1 MRMMAKFSEW
11 NQRNVDHR
19 DFQHSDRYED
29 WEDVKH
35 RRKPNK
41 TVCKRNNGKPHDYVK
56 IVKHYSWSNFA
67 WYEIECSKCGKKT
80 WRVP

>member
-1 MRMMAKFSEW
+1 MKNDWQQSA
-11 NQRNVDHR
+11 VDR
-19 DFQHSDRYED
+19 KDFRHSDHLED

-41 TVCKRNNGKPHDYVK
+41 TMCKRNNGKPHDYIK